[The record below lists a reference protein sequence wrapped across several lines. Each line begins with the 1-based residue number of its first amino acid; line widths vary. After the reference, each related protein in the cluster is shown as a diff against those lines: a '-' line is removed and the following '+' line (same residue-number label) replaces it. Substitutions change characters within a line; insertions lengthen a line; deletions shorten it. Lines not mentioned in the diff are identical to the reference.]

1 MRQVQFLNPDLKPRD
16 IYRCVQSIRSGWLVP
31 GDNALKFEKMFA
43 SYMSAEKAY
52 LTSSATASIEMA
64 LLLAGVSSGDEVI
77 CPSITWVSVATS
89 IMWLGAT
96 PVFCDVNRETY
107 LIDSMSIESVVT
119 SRTKAVVVT
128 HLYGQMVDMEDVIR
142 TAEKYGIKVIEDAA
156 HAIESERNGVRPGSL
171 SFAACFSFHAA
182 KNITSG
188 QGGALIIKAPDEDV
202 RLARRCGV
210 LNDENDERVMK
221 SFGGKFDLT
230 DFQAALLIG
239 QLERIEKN
247 HLKRQSIFEF
257 YEKLCDSLGLKYPSR
272 RKQDKH
278 GFHQFTLEVNPKHRR
293 EIRQQLKSLGVSTS
307 IHFRPIHNEP
317 YFLNSTSPVLPN
329 AENIGKCTLSLPT
342 FHKLSHKDLRYVAKK
357 LKFVLNAIEK
367 SK

>member
-1 MRQVQFLNPDLKPRD
+1 MRQVQFLNPDLKPID

-89 IMWLGAT
+89 ILWLGAT

-128 HLYGQMVDMEDVIR
+128 HLYGQMVDMEDVVR

-156 HAIESERNGVRPGSL
+156 HAIESERNGVRPGTL
-171 SFAACFSFHAA
+171 SFATCFSFHAA

-210 LNDENDERVMK
+210 FNDENDERVMK

-239 QLERIEKN
+239 QLERIEKT
-247 HLKRQSIFEF
+247 HRKRQKIFEF

-272 RKQDKH
+272 KMQDKH
-278 GFHQFTLEVNPKHRR
+278 GFHQFTFEVNPNHRKQIR
-293 EIRQQLKSLGVSTS
+293 EQLKLMGVSTS
-307 IHFRPIHNEP
+307 VHFKPIHLEP
-317 YFLNSTSPVLPN
+317 YFYNSSSPVLPN
-329 AENIGKCTLSLPT
+329 AELIGNCTLSLPT
-342 FHKLSHKDLRYVAKK
+342 YPRLRTRDLNHIARK
-357 LKFVLNAIEK
+357 LKSTLSIIEK
-367 SK
+367 TK